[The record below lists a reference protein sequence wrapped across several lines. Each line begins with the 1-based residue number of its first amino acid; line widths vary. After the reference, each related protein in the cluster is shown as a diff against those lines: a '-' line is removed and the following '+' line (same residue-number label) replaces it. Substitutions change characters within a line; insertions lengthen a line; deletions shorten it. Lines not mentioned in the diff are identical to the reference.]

1 MYRHELKYIV
11 SDAAAQVISQRL
23 SKLCSYDGHADERG
37 RYRVTSLYFDDF
49 CNSAVEDNL
58 SGQLARKKFRIRMY
72 NGDNGFIRLERKIKR
87 AGGCRKDSALLS
99 PQDYERIRRGDN
111 AYFEASENPVLR
123 DFAITAKL
131 RLLKPR
137 VVVDYTREAY
147 VYEPGC
153 VRVTF
158 DRGVKASVGNPDLLD
173 PNALFAPAGDG
184 VILEVKYTGF
194 LPGPIA
200 GLVQQDC
207 GLRQAA
213 SKYTMCRMSAW

>member
-11 SDAAAQVISQRL
+11 SDAAAQIISQRL

-37 RYRVTSLYFDDF
+37 RYRVSSLYFDDF
-49 CNSAVEDNL
+49 CNSAVADNL

-72 NGDNGFIRLERKIKR
+72 NGNNGFIRLERKIKR
-87 AGGCRKDSALLS
+87 AGGCRKDSALIS
-99 PQDYERIRRGDN
+99 PEDYERIRRGDV
-111 AYFEASENPVLR
+111 AYLEASDNPVLR
-123 DFAITAKL
+123 DFAMNARL

-137 VVVDYTREAY
+137 VVVDYNREAY
-147 VYEPGC
+147 VYEPGS

-158 DRGVKASVGNPDLLD
+158 DRGVKASVGRPDLLN
-173 PNALFAPAGDG
+173 PNTIYAPAGEG

-194 LPGPIA
+194 LPGAIA

>member
-1 MYRHELKYIV
+1 MYRHELKYVV
-11 SDAAAQVISQRL
+11 SDAAAQILSLRL
-23 SKLCSYDGHADERG
+23 SKLCRFDGHGDERG

-49 CNSAVEDNL
+49 CNSAVSDNL

-72 NGDNGFIRLERKIKR
+72 NGDDGFIRLERKIKR
-87 AGGCRKDSALLS
+87 AGGCRKDSALLTML
-99 PQDYERIRRGDN
+99 DYERIRSGDVACFQCSDN
-111 AYFEASENPVLR
+111 AMLR
-123 DFAITAKL
+123 DFAMTARL
-131 RLLKPR
+131 RLLKPK

-147 VYEPGC
+147 VYEPGS

-158 DRGVKASVGNPDLLD
+158 DRGVKASVGRPNLLA
-173 PNALFAPAGDG
+173 PNAIYAPATEG

-194 LPGPIA
+194 LPGTIA